1 LKVQICGIIFK
12 AYDKN
17 VGDGSICESKLL
29 KLGPITPRWV
39 IMSYEF

>member
-1 LKVQICGIIFK
+1 MGLFSR

-17 VGDGSICESKLL
+17 VGDGSICEPKLL

-39 IMSYEF
+39 IMG